1 VESRLRPLSAGD
13 IVDEAIGLYRRNFK
27 LFLSIGAVVLVPA
40 GVIQLILAL
49 LAGESGLNVFTI
61 SSLLWWFLSIV
72 VAAIGYVAVIS
83 TMAIAAS
90 ERWLERPMTVGEA
103 YSRAFSRIGPLVGLV
118 LIYGLVVVGLSVTV
132 IGIPFAIY
140 LLVAWLLSVQ
150 VLLVEGAGVRA
161 ALGRSRELVA
171 GHWWR
176 VVGIVFLLLIIQ
188 AVISAFFTLPA
199 TIFGFGSLFS
209 DPTGTDVSPLVI
221 ALDAIG
227 STAGQIVVGPI
238 AYCAYILLYYD
249 LRVRK
254 EGLDIELTAR
264 SLGLIDDAPPVGQP
278 GQPA

>member
-1 VESRLRPLSAGD
+1 MESRLRPLSAGD
-13 IVDEAIGLYRRNFK
+13 IVDEAIGLYRRNFR

-40 GVIQLILAL
+40 GVLQLILAL
-49 LAGESGLNVFTI
+49 LAGEAGLSVFAI
-61 SSLLWWFLSIV
+61 SSLLWWTLSIV
-72 VAAIGYVAVIS
+72 VAAISYVVVIS

-90 ERWLERPMTVGEA
+90 ERWLDRPMTVSDA
-103 YSRAFSRIGPLVGLV
+103 YRRVSSRIGPLVGLILV
-118 LIYGLVVVGLSVTV
+118 YGLVIIGLSVTV

-140 LLVAWLLSVQ
+140 LFVAWLLSIQ
-150 VLLVEGAGVRA
+150 VLLVETTGIRA
-161 ALGRSRELVA
+161 ALSRSRELVA

-176 VVGIVFLLLIIQ
+176 VIGIVILLAIIQ

-209 DPTGTDVSPLVI
+209 DPTGADVSPLVI
-221 ALDAIG
+221 ALDALG

-254 EGLDIELTAR
+254 EGLDIELAAR
-264 SLGLIDDAPPVGQP
+264 SLGLIDSPTPASQP

>member
-13 IVDEAIGLYRRNFK
+13 IVDEAIGLYRRNFR
-27 LFLSIGAVVLVPA
+27 LFLSIGAVVLIPA
-40 GVIQLILAL
+40 GVLQLILAL
-49 LAGESGLNVFTI
+49 LAGEAGMSVFAI
-61 SSLLWWFLSIV
+61 SSLLWWTLSIIV
-72 VAAIGYVAVIS
+72 SALSYIAVIS

-90 ERWLERPMTVGEA
+90 ERWLDRPMTVGEA
-103 YSRAFSRIGPLVGLV
+103 YRQVFSRIGPLVGLV
-118 LIYGLVVVGLSVTV
+118 LVYGLVVIGLSVTV

-140 LLVAWLLSVQ
+140 LFVAWLLSIQ
-150 VLLVEGAGVRA
+150 ILLVEGTGIRT
-161 ALGRSRELVA
+161 ALSRSRELVA

-176 VVGIVFLLLIIQ
+176 VIGIVILLAIIQ
-188 AVISAFFTLPA
+188 GVISAFFSLPA

-238 AYCAYILLYYD
+238 GYCAYILLYYD

-254 EGLDIELTAR
+254 EGLDIELAAR
-264 SLGLIDDAPPVGQP
+264 SLGLIDVPAPR
-278 GQPA
+278 QPA

>member
-1 VESRLRPLSAGD
+1 MSAGD
-13 IVDEAIGLYRRNFK
+13 IVDEAIGLYRRNFR

-40 GVIQLILAL
+40 GVLQLVLAL
-49 LAGESGLNVFTI
+49 LAGEAGLSVFAI

-72 VAAIGYVAVIS
+72 VAVVSYAAVIS

-90 ERWLERPMTVGEA
+90 ERWLDRPMTVGEA
-103 YSRAFSRIGPLVGLV
+103 YRRTFSRIGPLLGL
-118 LIYGLVVVGLSVTV
+118 LLVYALVIVGLSVTI

-140 LLVAWLLSVQ
+140 LFVAWLLSIQ
-150 VLLVEGAGVRA
+150 VLLVEGSGIRA
-161 ALGRSRELVA
+161 ALSRSRDLVG

-176 VVGIVFLLLIIQ
+176 VVGIVVLLAIIQ
-188 AVISAFFTLPA
+188 GVISAFFSLPA

-221 ALDAIG
+221 VLDAVG

-254 EGLDIELTAR
+254 EGLDIELAAR
-264 SLGLIDDAPPVGQP
+264 SLGLIDAPIPTIQP

>member
-1 VESRLRPLSAGD
+1 LSAGD
-13 IVDEAIGLYRRNFK
+13 IVDEAIGLYRRNFR
-27 LFLSIGAVVLVPA
+27 LFLSIGAVVLLPA

-49 LAGESGLNVFTI
+49 LAGEAGLSVFAI
-61 SSLLWWFLSIV
+61 SSLLWWFWSVV
-72 VAAIGYVAVIS
+72 VAAIAYVAVIS

-90 ERWLERPMTVGEA
+90 ERWLERPITVSEA
-103 YSRAFSRIGPLVGLV
+103 YSRMFSRIGPLIGLV
-118 LIYGLVVVGLSVTV
+118 LVFGLAIIGLSVTV
-132 IGIPFAIY
+132 IGIPFALY
-140 LLVAWLLSVQ
+140 LLVAWLLSIQ
-150 VLLVEGAGVRA
+150 VLLVEGTGIRA

-176 VVGIVFLLLIIQ
+176 VIGIVILLLIIQ
-188 AVISAFFTLPA
+188 AVISAFFSLPA

-209 DPTGTDVSPLVI
+209 DPTGGDVSPLVI

-227 STAGQIVVGPI
+227 STVGQIVVGPI

-254 EGLDIELTAR
+254 EGLDIELAAR
-264 SLGLIDDAPPVGQP
+264 SLGLFDAPAVTGQP